1 MKFSKLQAT
10 GNDFIVIDAR
20 CVDRDWEKL
29 AQFACS
35 RHFGIGADGVILV
48 QTSQSADLRMRIF
61 NADGR
66 EAETCGNGLR
76 CLSKYCIDHEIVQTD
91 HLTIET
97 PAGIAQARI
106 CKAGDKTS
114 EIEVSMGIPRFA
126 AEEIPIIDKIDVIPI
141 LNYPLTV
148 AGETMKLSFVSMGN
162 PHAVTFTSQAVGE
175 FTLLKVG
182 PLVEKHRL
190 FPQKINFEVAR
201 ILARNKIEA
210 RIWERG
216 VGETLSC
223 GSGACAIAVAAQK
236 LDYVDDVVDIISPG
250 GILTVRQD
258 RVGSI
263 LLAGPAE
270 EIFCGEWEEIFIFNE

>member
-20 CVDRDWEKL
+20 GIERDWEKL
-29 AQFACS
+29 AQSACR

-48 QTSQSADLRMRIF
+48 QTSERADLKMRIF
-61 NADGR
+61 NVDGQ

-76 CLSKYCIDHEIVQTD
+76 CLSKYCIDHKIVRAD

-97 PAGIAQARI
+97 LTGIAQSRI
-106 CKAGDKTS
+106 CKAGNKTS
-114 EIEVSMGIPRFA
+114 EIEVSMGIPKFT
-126 AEEIPIIDKIDVIPI
+126 AEEIPIADKIDITPI
-141 LNYPLTV
+141 LNYPLNV
-148 AGETMKLSFVSMGN
+148 AGKTINLSFVSMGN
-162 PHAVTFTSQAVGE
+162 PHAVTFTSRAVME
-175 FTLLKVG
+175 FPLLKVG

-190 FPQKINFEVAR
+190 FPQKTNFEAAR
-201 ILARNKIEA
+201 ILARDKIEA

-223 GSGACAIAVAAQK
+223 GSGACAIAITAQK
-236 LDYVDDVVDIISPG
+236 LDYVDDVVDIITSG

-258 RVGSI
+258 RVGNI
-263 LLAGPAE
+263 LLTGPAE
-270 EIFCGEWEEIFIFNE
+270 EIFSGEWDELF